1 MANVNGFGMGPEW
14 AQNGCGM
21 GTPLDGRGDK
31 TQKKIGR
38 DRAERARTGAIH
50 SKHVD
55 GCDESGLDMQ
65 ILYLE
70 GLLSPYSPML

>member
-1 MANVNGFGMGPEW
+1 MGPEW
-14 AQNGCGM
+14 LWNGNAIGWQRRQ
-21 GTPLDGRGDK
+21 DVEE
-31 TQKKIGR
+31 IGR

-50 SKHVD
+50 SEHVD

-65 ILYLE
+65 IFYLE